1 MKRCIGALLVAAGL
15 GVAPTAAQTDASLA
29 FGVGTVRYPGGT
41 SFGSAVLSPA
51 VRFTATKLLA
61 EASGSEASLPGSVW
75 SSQARASVWGVVAD
89 LTDRLHLT
97 GEVTLAGT
105 TLSSGGS
112 TAAAHGV
119 GELLWSSARWGLGL
133 GAGPSTGLITGVLP
147 VTALHT
153 RARAWWRPADST
165 AVRDVQV
172 IFEPTRF
179 PDGWFTDAGAGATF
193 GRGQAVV
200 SVWVAGRFTA
210 TSGSKAAGSALVQL
224 YVKPRVSIELG
235 GGSYLND
242 PYQDLPRAGFV
253 TLGVRL
259 HSAPR
264 YPPVPPPLP
273 AAAAPGPLTPAT
285 LGDSQVVRFRMPG
298 ARAVAIAGDW
308 NAWQPVSLQSLG
320 TDVWA
325 GALHLTPGV
334 YHFNLVVDGSDW
346 VVPNGV
352 ATIPDGMGGIVAVLI
367 VR

>member
-1 MKRCIGALLVAAGL
+1 MKRCVGALLVAAGL
-15 GVAPTAAQTDASLA
+15 AVAPAAAQTDASLGI
-29 FGVGTVRYPGGT
+29 GVGTVRYPGGT

-51 VRFTATKLLA
+51 FRYTATKLVV

-75 SSQARASVWGVVAD
+75 SSQARASVWGEVAD
-89 LTDRLHLT
+89 LTGALHLT
-97 GEVTLAGT
+97 GEATLAGT

-119 GELLWSSARWGLGL
+119 GELLWSSAHWGLGL

-153 RARAWWRPADST
+153 RARAWWRPADSA

-172 IFEPTRF
+172 ILEPTHF

-193 GRGQAVV
+193 EHGQAVV
-200 SVWVAGRFTA
+200 SLWIAGRFTA
-210 TSGSKAAGSALVQL
+210 TSGSKAAGNALVQL

-259 HSAPR
+259 HGSPR
-264 YPPVPPPLP
+264 YPPAALPLAS
-273 AAAAPGPLTPAT
+273 AAPPGPLTPAT
-285 LGDSQVVRFRMPG
+285 SADSQVVRFRMPA

-308 NAWQPVSLQSLG
+308 NAWQPVTLQSLG
-320 TDVWA
+320 ADVWA

-352 ATIPDGMGGIVAVLI
+352 ATVPDGMGGIVAVLI